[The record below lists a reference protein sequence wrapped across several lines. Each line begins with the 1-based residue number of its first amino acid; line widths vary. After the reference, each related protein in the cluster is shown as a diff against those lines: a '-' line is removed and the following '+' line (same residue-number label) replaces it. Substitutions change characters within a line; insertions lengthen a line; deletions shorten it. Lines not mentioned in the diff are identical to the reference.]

1 MIRDSTFS
9 KLVMNKMIQTCTL
22 TKQKK
27 KRTLKTISRSLRTIA
42 NTSSSIVFAKIH
54 IHVSVV
60 RCIRFLSLRQRC
72 NCSNCRISSR
82 AR

>member
-9 KLVMNKMIQTCTL
+9 KLVMNKTIQTCTL
-22 TKQKK
+22 TKQK

-42 NTSSSIVFAKIH
+42 NTSSIVFAKIH

-60 RCIRFLSLRQRC
+60 RCIRFLSLRRRC
-72 NCSNCRISSR
+72 NGSNCRISSR